1 VSRSTATRQSRSQRW
16 NCRTVHPR
24 AIASWVTLVEND
36 GAGAVDAEIRGFGAL
51 YSLHFVD
58 PDGIH
63 PEVNLFKDEA
73 HSAS

>member
-1 VSRSTATRQSRSQRW
+1 
-16 NCRTVHPR
+16 
-24 AIASWVTLVEND
+24 VTLVEND
-36 GAGAVDAEIRGFGAL
+36 GAGAADAEIRGFGAL